1 MNYKTALQQVKSKLK
16 KAAPYITLACF
27 ILFVLYVAFDIYKV
41 CGILKYMPSQYVNYD
56 TFKSEKKNIDLLTK
70 RFFEI
75 YESVEDE
82 NGDIDCVFIDQ
93 EGGDN
98 WEVVVEERD
107 IVKIVPKSDEE
118 KEAAGSVT
126 SFKWAR
132 IVRVYDDRVVFYG
145 AGKFAIVY
153 MKSGFSPKSL
163 FGNDDL
169 KESRYTD
176 RIAGKYYVY
185 VPLND

>member
-1 MNYKTALQQVKSKLK
+1 
-16 KAAPYITLACF
+16 
-27 ILFVLYVAFDIYKV
+27 
-41 CGILKYMPSQYVNYD
+41 MPSQYVNYD

-118 KEAAGSVT
+118 KEAAWSVT